1 MKIAL
6 LLSTYNEPSRTEMYE
21 EVIYWWL
28 KNSSFDIFVAD
39 SANNKFNED
48 IESQCSTFHYDQNL
62 ESINPLRHSD
72 TTNLEAILLK
82 LTARYF
88 EEKWKEYEYVIKL
101 TGKYTLSELEAKI
114 NNILLVEKFKIINQY
129 ARIPFK
135 ADPPLSIQHTELFAV
150 QSKYFTEVID
160 DLVGMSD
167 EIMEGRMA
175 KLVNSE
181 KYAKSRINLPQLKN
195 TSNFPRGNSSILSAI

>member
-6 LLSTYNEPSRTEMYE
+6 LLSTYNAPSRTEMYE
-21 EVIYWWL
+21 EVVYWWL

-88 EEKWKEYEYVIKL
+88 KEKWKGYEYVIKL
-101 TGKYTLSELEAKI
+101 TGKYTLPELEAKM

-135 ADPPLSIQHTELFAV
+135 AEPPLSIQHTELFAV

-160 DLVGMSD
+160 DLFSMSN
-167 EIMEGRMA
+167 IMESRMA

-181 KYAKSRINLPQLKN
+181 KYAKSRINLPELKN
-195 TSNFPRGNSSILSAI
+195 TSNFPRGNHSVLKAI